1 MESFKNILPW
11 VAAAAH
17 SDGVPVGPPHGVAG
31 ALEAPGPEV
40 WTTSR
45 GQEVEISKSIHLKL
59 IRYKLVY
66 SDLDALELES
76 RLTILRP
83 LERHHLSASCQVK
96 ERPVWS
102 QLAR

>member
-1 MESFKNILPW
+1 MEFPLGHLTVLLELLKP
-11 VAAAAH
+11 
-17 SDGVPVGPPHGVAG
+17 PVQKYGRPV
-31 ALEAPGPEV
+31 EV
-40 WTTSR
+40 RRSR
-45 GQEVEISKSIHLKL
+45 YL
-59 IRYKLVY
+59 INKVKID
-66 SDLDALELES
+66 SVKFHIDLDALELES

>member
-1 MESFKNILPW
+1 MKVKIC
-11 VAAAAH
+11 
-17 SDGVPVGPPHGVAG
+17 
-31 ALEAPGPEV
+31 
-40 WTTSR
+40 
-45 GQEVEISKSIHLKL
+45 
-59 IRYKLVY
+59 LVIFIG
-66 SDLDALELES
+66 DLDALELES